1 LHIKEI
7 EFQNFKSFGKNIKIP
22 FFDGF
27 TTISGPNGSGKSN
40 IVDGILF
47 CLGLSSSRTLRAEK
61 LTDLIYNGDKAKK
74 PDFARVTIRFDNS
87 DREMPVDLDEVNITR
102 KIRQTESGYYSY
114 YYFNDR
120 PVTLSDIHTYLA
132 KARITPEGYNVI
144 MQGDVTRIT
153 EMTPTERRKIIDEI
167 AGVAEFDHK
176 KDQAMNELEIVRER
190 IERVDIILEE
200 VDIQRDKLQKERDQ
214 ALKYQGL
221 IEERTRFEGYVL
233 LSKLNN
239 ANKELE
245 KIIQHI
251 NSLMEAGS
259 DIEELLLL
267 KKEKMSELESKLE
280 QMNQQITRMGED
292 EQISI
297 KRQIEEI
304 KGEISLSNN
313 TITLTESEITDIDSQ
328 RRRGLVEI
336 DNSKEKMAELASK
349 IQQEHVHKEGIN
361 SEIEDQR
368 TRLLV
373 LRSKIAEVDSKFVQT
388 RDELTLIKNNL
399 EDARNHKNELMRS
412 EDRILDA
419 MRRRSA
425 EIRDI
430 EDEIAESRSK
440 IKSADDDRED
450 AILEMQELEQQIKE
464 LEKDNDDLEFNHS
477 QLKGVLK
484 DLDDTLRELQQQYMK
499 AQARIRAAKE
509 ISGYSGAVEKILKAR
524 EYRELPGIY
533 GTIAQL
539 GKVDHKYAAAL
550 GIAAGGRMQS
560 IVVDTDEDGARAI
573 QFLKNRRYGRATFL
587 PLNKIV
593 GSSGYRDISDM
604 VGVID
609 YAINLV
615 EFEEKFERVFHYVF
629 RDTLIV
635 EDMDAAR
642 RLMGGLRM
650 VTLEGELVEKSGA
663 MTGGSRARSV
673 LSFADVQEDKITGL
687 AEQITEYESR
697 RSKLINQTDTTEGHI
712 STVQK
717 EIRDIETNIAKKQME
732 ISEINTRGERL
743 TSLITLKEVE
753 LKEKEEGRGKLSEE
767 MESIEDAKQV
777 IESEI
782 TGLTVQAGE
791 LEEQLKGS
799 EVPELNEQVQ
809 RIEDEIKRLEMRI
822 RDVDANINAFNT
834 ESSYADDK
842 NKQTMTRITELDSRK
857 QELKQKIEQLTTRIN
872 ELESGLNE
880 KLLREQELDKDLAD
894 MRKCREDLSKE
905 YTKSQKQYD
914 EIKVQQESSQRQM
927 IALTATRDALIE
939 QISEFTT
946 ELEKRGVD
954 MSDEVPGLEEVQI
967 RIDSINRAM
976 LKLEPVNMRSIDEY
990 EEVERRSTDLRS
1002 RRDILENERNEIL
1015 IRIKRYEQMKKQSFM
1030 DCFDGINLYFTGI
1043 FNELSDGPGE
1053 LVLENPDDPF
1063 AGGLTIK
1070 AQPRDKT
1077 LQRMEAMSGGEK
1089 SLTALAFIF
1098 AIQGYRPAPFYA
1110 FDEIDMFLDGVNAE
1124 RVAQRLKKANEYAQ
1138 FIVVSLRKP
1147 MIQAAERTIGVA
1159 MQEGNISSITGVKLN

>member
-1 LHIKEI
+1 MHIKEI
-7 EFQNFKSFGKNIKIP
+7 EFQNFKSFGKKIKIP

-61 LTDLIYNGDKAKK
+61 LTDLIYNGDNAKK

-114 YYFNDR
+114 YYFNDKA
-120 PVTLSDIHTYLA
+120 VTLGDIHTHLA
-132 KARITPEGYNVI
+132 KARITPEGYNVV

-233 LSKLNN
+233 HSKLNN

-251 NSLMEAGS
+251 NSLLDAGS
-259 DIEELLLL
+259 DLEALLLS
-267 KKEKMSELESKLE
+267 KRKKMSELESELE
-280 QMNQQITRMGED
+280 QMNRQITRMGED

-304 KGEISLSNN
+304 KGEISLGNN

-336 DNSKEKMAELASK
+336 DNIKEKIAELVSK
-349 IQQEHVHKEGIN
+349 VQEEHIHKEGVN
-361 SEIEDQR
+361 SEMEDQR
-368 TRLLV
+368 TGLLV

-388 RDELTLIKNNL
+388 RDELTLIKNDL
-399 EDARNHKNELMRS
+399 EDARNRKNELMRN

-430 EDEIAESRSK
+430 EDEITQSRSK

-450 AILEMQELEQQIKE
+450 ATLEMQALEQQIKE
-464 LEKDNDDLEFNHS
+464 LEKDNDDLESNRS

-539 GKVDHKYAAAL
+539 GKVDQKYATAL

-615 EFEEKFERVFHYVF
+615 EFGDKFERVFHYVF
-629 RDTLIV
+629 RDTLVV

-673 LSFADVQEDKITGL
+673 LSFADSQEDKITGL

-697 RSKLINQTDTTEGHI
+697 RSTLINQTDTTERHI
-712 STVQK
+712 STLQK

-732 ISEINTRGERL
+732 ISEINSRGERL
-743 TSLITLKEVE
+743 TSLITQKEVE
-753 LKEKEEGRGKLSEE
+753 LKEKEEGKGKLRIE
-767 MESIEDAKQV
+767 MESIDDDKQA

-782 TGLTVQAGE
+782 TGLTVKAQE
-791 LEEQLKGS
+791 LEELLKGS
-799 EVPELNEQVQ
+799 EVPELNEQAQ
-809 RIEDEIKRLEMRI
+809 HIEDEIKRLEMRI
-822 RDVDANINAFNT
+822 RDIDANINAINT
-834 ESSYADDK
+834 ESSYAGDK
-842 NKQTMTRITELDSRK
+842 NEQTMTRITELDTRK

-880 KLLREQELDKDLAD
+880 KLMREQELDKDLAD

-905 YTKSQKQYD
+905 YTKIQKQYN
-914 EIKVQQESSQRQM
+914 ETKTQQESSQRQM

-976 LKLEPVNMRSIDEY
+976 VKLEPVNMRSIDEY
-990 EEVERRSTDLRS
+990 EEVERRSTDLRD
-1002 RRDILENERNEIL
+1002 RRDILHHERNEIL
-1015 IRIKRYEQMKKQSFM
+1015 VRIKKYEQMKKQSFM
-1030 DCFDGINLYFTGI
+1030 DCFDGINLHFTGI
-1043 FNELSDGPGE
+1043 FDELSDGPGE

-1159 MQEGNISSITGVKLN
+1159 MQDGDISSITGVRLN